1 LSHYIPVTI
10 QLTSQQVA
18 AEFLDSVYLISHS
31 EKTRITYQTA
41 LNHFKKFSQ
50 SYYNVDETQ
59 VVSQIKSEELDLYQV
74 IRNFVI
80 YLDKKNI
87 KAQGLRTYLSGIK
100 GYLRHWG
107 IRINSDDYKQMIKV
121 PKVVR
126 TREIALTKE
135 MILRIMRNS
144 SSKLQTVI
152 LISCSS
158 GLRIGEIVQLKLSDI
173 DFDSVPVKIN
183 VRAEIAKGGSSRE
196 TFITTETVKALK
208 DYLKKNFSWQEDHP
222 NWNLQ
227 EIVVFGRLSQN
238 NIDSMAKNPAQ
249 SAKQML
255 QAAIRREIEK
265 IPELSLRNENGRRAI
280 HFHAFRKYFRT
291 ILGNVCGRDYAEAL
305 MGHGFYMDTYY
316 QLPEDKKR
324 QMYLDAEPHLTLSDF
339 EAVEKNIK
347 KLSEKNTRLEEKFND
362 LLVYLNEHKI
372 QLPIDTK

>member
-1 LSHYIPVTI
+1 MTI
-10 QLTSQQVA
+10 QLTSQQVTE
-18 AEFLDSVYLISHS
+18 EFLDSVYLISHS

-50 SYYNVDETQ
+50 SYYNLDEVQ

-173 DFDSVPVKIN
+173 DFDSIPVKIN

-222 NWNLQ
+222 TWNLQ

-238 NIDSMAKNPAQ
+238 NINSMAKNPAQ

-347 KLSEKNTRLEEKFND
+347 SLTAKNSQLEEKFND
-362 LLVYLNEHKI
+362 LITYLRTNSI
-372 QLPIDTK
+372 QVPNL

>member
-1 LSHYIPVTI
+1 MIV
-10 QLTSQQVA
+10 QLTPQQVA
-18 AEFLDSVYLISHS
+18 TEFLDSVYLISHS
-31 EKTRITYQTA
+31 EKTKITYQTA
-41 LNHFKKFSQ
+41 LNHFRKFSQ
-50 SYYNVDETQ
+50 SYYNLDEVQ

-74 IRNFVI
+74 IRNFII

-144 SSKLQTVI
+144 SSKLQTTI

-173 DFDSVPVKIN
+173 DFDSIPVRIN

-196 TFITTETVKALK
+196 TFITTETVNALK
-208 DYLKKNFSWQEDHP
+208 DYLKKNFSWQEDQA

-227 EIVVFGRLSQN
+227 DIVIFGRLSQN

-255 QAAIRREIEK
+255 QAALRREIEK
-265 IPELSLRNENGRRAI
+265 IPEMSLRNENGRRAI

-324 QMYLDAEPHLTLSDF
+324 QMYLDAESHLTISDF
-339 EAVEKNIK
+339 ETFEKDLK
-347 KLSEKNTRLEEKFND
+347 KVSEESSELKQKFND
-362 LLVYLNEHKI
+362 LLQYLKTNSIEI
-372 QLPIDTK
+372 PNF

>member
-1 LSHYIPVTI
+1 M
-10 QLTSQQVA
+10 
-18 AEFLDSVYLISHS
+18 
-31 EKTRITYQTA
+31 
-41 LNHFKKFSQ
+41 
-50 SYYNVDETQ
+50 DEVQ
-59 VVSQIKSEELDLYQV
+59 VVSKIKSEELDMYQV

-80 YLDKKNI
+80 YLDKKNV
-87 KAQGLRTYLSGIK
+87 KAQGLITYLSGVK
-100 GYLRHWG
+100 GYMRHWG
-107 IRINSDDYKQMIKV
+107 IRINSDDYKQLIKI
-121 PKVVR
+121 PKIVR

-135 MILRIMRNS
+135 MILRILRNS
-144 SSKLQTVI
+144 PSKLQTTI

-173 DFDSVPVKIN
+173 DFDSVPAKIN

-196 TFITTETVKALK
+196 TYITAETTKALK
-208 DYLKKNFSWQEDHP
+208 DYLKKHFEWQEEQT

-227 EIVVFGRLSQN
+227 NTIIFGRLSKN

-255 QAAIRREIEK
+255 QTSLRREIAR
-265 IPELSLRNENGRRAI
+265 IPELSMRNENGRRTI

-339 EAVEKNIK
+339 KTVEKNFK
-347 KLSEKNTRLEEKFND
+347 KISEKNSQLEEKFND
-362 LLVYLNEHKI
+362 LLQYLRTNKI
-372 QLPIDTK
+372 EVPNF

>member
-1 LSHYIPVTI
+1 VTI

-31 EKTRITYQTA
+31 EKTKITYQTA

-50 SYYNVDETQ
+50 SYYNVNEEQ
-59 VVSQIKSEELDLYQV
+59 VVSKIKSEELDLYQV

-135 MILRIMRNS
+135 MILRMLRNS

-152 LISCSS
+152 LLSCSS

-173 DFDSVPVKIN
+173 DFDSTPVKIN

-208 DYLKKNFSWQEDHP
+208 DYFNKNFSWQEDHP

-227 EIVVFGRLSQN
+227 EIVIFGRLSQN
-238 NIDSMAKNPAQ
+238 NINSMAKNPTQ

-255 QAAIRREIEK
+255 QTALRREIEK

-324 QMYLDAEPHLTLSDF
+324 QMYIDAEPHLTLSDF

-347 KLSEKNTRLEEKFND
+347 KLSDKNSQLEEKFND
-362 LLVYLNEHKI
+362 LLSYLRTNKI
-372 QLPIDTK
+372 EVPNF

>member
-1 LSHYIPVTI
+1 MTI

-18 AEFLDSVYLISHS
+18 TEFLDSVYLISHS

-50 SYYNVDETQ
+50 SYYNLDEVQ
-59 VVSQIKSEELDLYQV
+59 VVSQIKLEELDLYQV

-80 YLDKKNI
+80 YLDKKNV

-121 PKVVR
+121 PKIVR
-126 TREIALTKE
+126 TREVAITKE

-144 SSKLQTVI
+144 PSKLQTSI

-158 GLRIGEIVQLKLSDI
+158 GLRIGEIVQLKLSDV

-196 TFITTETVKALK
+196 TFITTETANALK
-208 DYLKKNFSWQEDHP
+208 DYLKKNFSWQEDQA

-227 EIVVFGRLSQN
+227 ETVIFGRLSLN
-238 NIDSMAKNPAQ
+238 NIESKAKNPAQ
-249 SAKQML
+249 SAKQGL
-255 QAAIRREIEK
+255 QVGLRREIAK
-265 IPELSLRNENGRRAI
+265 IPELSIRNENGRRAI

-316 QLPEDKKR
+316 QLPEDKKK
-324 QMYLDAEPHLTLSDF
+324 QMYLDAEPELTLSDF
-339 EAVEKNIK
+339 KEVEKNIK
-347 KLSEKNTRLEEKFND
+347 TLSIKYSELEAKFND
-362 LLVYLNEHKI
+362 LKVYSMTDSIQVPEHLK
-372 QLPIDTK
+372 